1 VSHVWSWLVHQASPR
16 QTGVEDKTRAARM
29 IVHLSAPEK
38 ASDTVQ
44 QPHTG

>member
-1 VSHVWSWLVHQASPR
+1 VGHVWNWLVHQASPR

-44 QPHTG
+44 QPHPG